1 MPPVSIIP
9 VGAQPM
15 RTLTLSMAVM
25 CYLATLALGALMLV
39 EAAVAQWVSGVASEV
54 TVQVRP
60 LSNFDTKLEVQKAH
74 TILSATPGIAS
85 LRELSRED
93 AAKLL
98 EPWLGASSA
107 LDELP
112 LPVLIAV
119 RLDEAKPPN
128 LDALAKQLEGE
139 VKGASLD
146 THARWQSRLTRTASV
161 LRLLSLAILAL
172 IALSATGLVIFATRS
187 VLDANRGVIEIL
199 HLVGARD
206 SFIARS
212 VKGRFL
218 RSGFLAGLL
227 GTIGGIATFAFLGLI
242 GAPTGSSGLAA
253 ASTGL
258 LIAAPSV
265 AAATYAV
272 FLLVPVCATLLSLV
286 TAHLAVM
293 RQLRGS

>member
-1 MPPVSIIP
+1 
-9 VGAQPM
+9 
-15 RTLTLSMAVM
+15 MAVM

-39 EAAVAQWVSGVASEV
+39 EAAVAQWVSGVASEI

-60 LSNFDTKLEVQKAH
+60 LSNFDTKREVRKAH
-74 TILSATPGIAS
+74 TILSATPGVVW
-85 LRELSRED
+85 LRELSRAD

-98 EPWLGASSA
+98 EPWLGASSV
-107 LDELP
+107 LEELP

-128 LDALAKQLEGE
+128 LAALAKQLEDE

-242 GAPTGSSGLAA
+242 GAPTGNSGLAA
-253 ASTGL
+253 ASTDL